1 MKLTLKKDRKMRV
14 NVTKLRNRD
23 NYLIA
28 LVIGLF
34 ILAAMH
40 TLLTYLCMGVFAILF
55 VIINVRCVG
64 TKDIF
69 IAKLVVILLLF
80 QNFAIG
86 IGGHIGGNMN
96 DSLSLLTQVP
106 FMFVA
111 IAYIL
116 VLTRTFEKLEKVD
129 IFFFIYVILCIAFFF
144 VGEGAIMAKL
154 VYFRNFCK

>member
-55 VIINVRCVG
+55 VIICH
-64 TKDIF
+64 KIQ
-69 IAKLVVILLLF
+69 K
-80 QNFAIG
+80 
-86 IGGHIGGNMN
+86 
-96 DSLSLLTQVP
+96 
-106 FMFVA
+106 
-111 IAYIL
+111 
-116 VLTRTFEKLEKVD
+116 
-129 IFFFIYVILCIAFFF
+129 
-144 VGEGAIMAKL
+144 
-154 VYFRNFCK
+154 FRK